1 MIFLKDYIR
10 RGELRNY
17 RTLSIFLVCFIFLFS
32 VSSTLPASASKI
44 ENAETIVT
52 ELLSELKVIQKN
64 SVSIEQKKEQF
75 LNLVYGFFDTILI
88 SKASTGPYWRTATD
102 DEKIRYT
109 DLFCQLIA
117 NITSS
122 QIGDISDFEFT
133 ITSSIPKGEEM
144 VLVLGELNA
153 PGNSFEEISIRWRIS
168 TPNMDTAKITDI
180 EFENIS
186 MLVTQKQEN
195 IAIIRKNGGAFSAL
209 IEAMEKQLNQ

>member
-1 MIFLKDYIR
+1 M
-10 RGELRNY
+10 RNY

-44 ENAETIVT
+44 ENAETIVI

-168 TPNMDTAKITDI
+168 TPNMDTTKIIDI

>member
-1 MIFLKDYIR
+1 M
-10 RGELRNY
+10 RNY

-144 VLVLGELNA
+144 VLVLGELNV

-168 TPNMDTAKITDI
+168 TPNMDTAKIIDI